1 MEAPDTAAIVAWSGF
16 ALAFI
21 FGAVGNK
28 VSFCTMGAVSDLV
41 NMGDWGRMRM
51 WLLSIAV
58 AIIGAHALQ
67 FFGLVD
73 LSRSIYTSPNFT
85 WLSFIVGGFLFG
97 VGMTL
102 GSGCGSKTLIR
113 IGGGNLKSLVVYV
126 FLGISAYMTLRGLF
140 GQFRVSVL
148 QPVAINFEAAGIK
161 GQDLPSLLAGIG
173 IDMNILRIAV
183 AAIVAA
189 ALLIFVFR
197 EKEFRA
203 RFDYILGGAVIG
215 LVVIAGWYVTGHIG
229 YRENPDTLEMTFFGT
244 NTRAAESFSFVAP
257 LAYTLELLMLWTDKS
272 LAATFGIMA
281 AFGVVVGSFVYAIAS
296 KTFRWEGFT
305 TIEDLGNH
313 ITGGI
318 LMGFGG
324 VTSLGC
330 TIGQGITGFSTLA
343 LGSII
348 TFFAIIAGSAATMK
362 YQYWKI
368 TK

>member
-1 MEAPDTAAIVAWSGF
+1 MEATVNTAAIVAWSGF

-51 WLLSIAV
+51 WLLAIAV
-58 AIIGAHALQ
+58 AIIGANALQ

-244 NTRAAESFSFVAP
+244 NTRAAP
-257 LAYTLELLMLWTDKS
+257 KKICG
-272 LAATFGIMA
+272 AARTSA
-281 AFGVVVGSFVYAIAS
+281 HAS
-296 KTFRWEGFT
+296 ASDSMMVLR
-305 TIEDLGNH
+305 
-313 ITGGI
+313 
-318 LMGFGG
+318 
-324 VTSLGC
+324 
-330 TIGQGITGFSTLA
+330 
-343 LGSII
+343 
-348 TFFAIIAGSAATMK
+348 AGT
-362 YQYWKI
+362 
-368 TK
+368 